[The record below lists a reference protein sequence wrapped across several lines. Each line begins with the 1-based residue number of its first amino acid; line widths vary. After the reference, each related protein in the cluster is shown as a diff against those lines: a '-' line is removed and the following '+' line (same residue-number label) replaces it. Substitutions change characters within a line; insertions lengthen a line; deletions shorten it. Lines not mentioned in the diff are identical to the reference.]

1 MKMEGRGFSE
11 LYRNTSEELFI
22 RTMMENSITM
32 PAPTID
38 MLSFRN
44 LSQSFRTDSEEL
56 FKTWLTC
63 GENNGS
69 SPTMAANRTRQ
80 ASRRISTEIAGLPNQ
95 QQAGTQKRKGEDAL
109 LPQTNSSANEPS
121 SGLNQQSL
129 RNTAGKEMQA
139 ANFYLAKAW
148 FHSSQ
153 PMTRSRSSEL
163 RRRYAAMQSSQL
175 GVEQLQTVSGN
186 GIETFKQEFG
196 NTNGFTD
203 LPTRYEMPNQLSSF
217 VSPSNSSSSTFE
229 AQNVDAA
236 DKISSVVSMLKGT
249 LERKKLS
256 GHCHT
261 TIEALEDSSAGIYGA
276 HEVLCNSSLNHMLGG
291 HVYEKHEALQDAS
304 FFQVN
309 DTGVFQAAGGSLDA
323 KLEDAMAPTS
333 LIQMGAPS
341 QELSQS
347 ESSVVPLVISTGFD
361 ICDGS
366 SNTYQ
371 PQNGRSTENG
381 SSTRDIRER
390 TYENS
395 KDNQKKGGLV
405 RYGSVK
411 SSQSVENGDPT
422 KKRRVER
429 SRKMAEAKERNLTP
443 AVPSDMQSVLKRC
456 ENLEKEVRSLKLNLA
471 FMNRKDSEQIK
482 QIEELQ
488 KQNEDLSKEK
498 ERLLEEIERII
509 SETSNM

>member
-1 MKMEGRGFSE
+1 MKMEGRGLSE

-22 RTMMENSITM
+22 RTMMENSIVM

-38 MLSFRN
+38 MLGFRN

-56 FKTWLTC
+56 FKSWLTC

-69 SPTMAANRTRQ
+69 SPSMAANRTRQ
-80 ASRRISTEIAGLPNQ
+80 ASRRISTEIPGLPN

-163 RRRYAAMQSSQL
+163 RRRYVAMQNSQL
-175 GVEQLQTVSGN
+175 GVES

-203 LPTRYEMPNQLSSF
+203 LPRYEMPNQLSSF

-261 TIEALEDSSAGIYGA
+261 TIEALEDSSIYGA

-291 HVYEKHEALQDAS
+291 HIYEKHEALEDA

-323 KLEDAMAPTS
+323 KLDDVMAPTS

-371 PQNGRSTENG
+371 AQNGRSTENG

-405 RYGSVK
+405 RYGSLK

-429 SRKMAEAKERNLTP
+429 SRN
-443 AVPSDMQSVLKRC
+443 
-456 ENLEKEVRSLKLNLA
+456 
-471 FMNRKDSEQIK
+471 F
-482 QIEELQ
+482 
-488 KQNEDLSKEK
+488 
-498 ERLLEEIERII
+498 
-509 SETSNM
+509 

>member
-1 MKMEGRGFSE
+1 
-11 LYRNTSEELFI
+11 
-22 RTMMENSITM
+22 
-32 PAPTID
+32 
-38 MLSFRN
+38 
-44 LSQSFRTDSEEL
+44 
-56 FKTWLTC
+56 
-63 GENNGS
+63 
-69 SPTMAANRTRQ
+69 
-80 ASRRISTEIAGLPNQ
+80 
-95 QQAGTQKRKGEDAL
+95 
-109 LPQTNSSANEPS
+109 
-121 SGLNQQSL
+121 
-129 RNTAGKEMQA
+129 
-139 ANFYLAKAW
+139 
-148 FHSSQ
+148 
-153 PMTRSRSSEL
+153 
-163 RRRYAAMQSSQL
+163 MQSSQL
-175 GVEQLQTVSGN
+175 GVEQLQTVSGS

-203 LPTRYEMPNQLSSF
+203 LPTRYEMPNQLGSF

-291 HVYEKHEALQDAS
+291 HVYEKQDA

-309 DTGVFQAAGGSLDA
+309 DTGVFQAVGGSLDA

-381 SSTRDIRER
+381 SSTRGNRDIFTLLVDIKLWSLES
-390 TYENS
+390 NH
-395 KDNQKKGGLV
+395 DN
-405 RYGSVK
+405 
-411 SSQSVENGDPT
+411 
-422 KKRRVER
+422 
-429 SRKMAEAKERNLTP
+429 
-443 AVPSDMQSVLKRC
+443 
-456 ENLEKEVRSLKLNLA
+456 
-471 FMNRKDSEQIK
+471 
-482 QIEELQ
+482 
-488 KQNEDLSKEK
+488 
-498 ERLLEEIERII
+498 
-509 SETSNM
+509 

>member
-1 MKMEGRGFSE
+1 MEGRGFSE

-22 RTMMENSITM
+22 RTMMENSIAM

-121 SGLNQQSL
+121 SGLNQQ
-129 RNTAGKEMQA
+129 NTAGKEMQA

-163 RRRYAAMQSSQL
+163 RSSQL
-175 GVEQLQTVSGN
+175 GVENLQTVSGN

-261 TIEALEDSSAGIYGA
+261 SIEALEDSSAGIYGA

-309 DTGVFQAAGGSLDA
+309 DTGVFQATGGSLDA
-323 KLEDAMAPTS
+323 KLDDAMAPTS

-371 PQNGRSTENG
+371 AQNGRSTENG
-381 SSTRDIRER
+381 SSTRGNRDIFTLLVDIKLWSLES
-390 TYENS
+390 NH
-395 KDNQKKGGLV
+395 DN
-405 RYGSVK
+405 
-411 SSQSVENGDPT
+411 
-422 KKRRVER
+422 
-429 SRKMAEAKERNLTP
+429 
-443 AVPSDMQSVLKRC
+443 
-456 ENLEKEVRSLKLNLA
+456 
-471 FMNRKDSEQIK
+471 
-482 QIEELQ
+482 
-488 KQNEDLSKEK
+488 
-498 ERLLEEIERII
+498 
-509 SETSNM
+509 